1 MTSRLL
7 GHLTGW
13 TGSSSGLDDQFLRLI
28 DSFRFCTNFSLTFFS
43 FRFCINFGVTFG
55 YYGFWHSTLDVF
67 GWASRPFNPQRHIG
81 CAKVWTNKHMKWLFD
96 EIFAKQVFH
105 NMFYS
110 LLGVVQYTIWEG
122 IILHCYATGR
132 LPYLTNKEVVSL
144 SNLLDWNVFFFGLL
158 RWPLTPGTSS
168 SLFSPSLLF
177 HFSEGF
183 TSTFLTGW
191 FKFVTQQNCQIL
203 PQQVRTQYPK
213 PVNVYFNLMTTPW
226 DF

>member
-7 GHLTGW
+7 RHLTGW

-67 GWASRPFNPQRHIG
+67 GWASRPFNPRRHIG
-81 CAKVWTNKHMKWLFD
+81 RAKVWTNKHMKWLFD

-144 SNLLDWNVFFFGLL
+144 SNLWI
-158 RWPLTPGTSS
+158 GTLS
-168 SLFSPSLLF
+168 SLFFSGGLGPLELLLLCSLLLCC
-177 HFSEGF
+177 
-183 TSTFLTGW
+183 STFQRGSLLL
-191 FKFVTQQNCQIL
+191 FS
-203 PQQVRTQYPK
+203 QVGSNLSPNRIARYCHNWHPYPK

-226 DF
+226 DI

>member
-13 TGSSSGLDDQFLRLI
+13 TGSFSGLDDQFLRLI
-28 DSFRFCTNFSLTFFS
+28 DS

-67 GWASRPFNPQRHIG
+67 CWASRPFNPQRQIG
-81 CAKVWTNKHMKWLFD
+81 RAKVWTDKPMKWLFD
-96 EIFAKQVFH
+96 KMFAKQVFH

-122 IILHCYATGR
+122 IILHSYATGR

-144 SNLLDWNVFFFGLL
+144 SNIWI
-158 RWPLTPGTSS
+158 GTLS
-168 SLFSPSLLF
+168 SLFFSGGLWPLELLLLCPLLLRCSTFQRGSLLL
-177 HFSEGF
+177 FS
-183 TSTFLTGW
+183 
-191 FKFVTQQNCQIL
+191 
-203 PQQVRTQYPK
+203 QVGSSLSPNRIARYCHNQHPYPK
-213 PVNVYFNLMTTPW
+213 PVNAYFKLMTTPW
-226 DF
+226 DI